1 MSVLEFRPEGIYCS
15 QGDFYI
21 DPWRPVD
28 KALITHGHADHARF
42 GSKKYLCTDIAAPV
56 IRHRLGNVAIETIPY
71 EKELSL
77 NGVNVSFYPA
87 GHVPGSAQILIEI
100 KGERWVVS
108 GDYKVVD
115 DGLSTPFKPIKCHS
129 FISECTFGLPAFNWS
144 PQEIVFKEI
153 NSWWHQ
159 CISDGLTPIL
169 AAYGLGKAQRL
180 IAGLD
185 TNIGPILTHGAIEK
199 TNQIMR
205 DQKIA
210 IPETFLVTSKLDLAN
225 FKNAIVL
232 APPSALSTSWVK
244 KFGKISTGYA
254 SGWMA
259 IRGIKRRRAADKGFV
274 ISDHADWNGLNL
286 AIKETE
292 AEKIFVTHGYT
303 DSFSKWLQFKGLNA
317 SVVKT
322 EFTTTEDD
330 I

>member
-159 CISDGLTPIL
+159 CISDDLTPIL

-254 SGWMA
+254 SGWIA

>member
-129 FISECTFGLPAFNWS
+129 FISECTFGLPAFNWL
-144 PQEIVFKEI
+144 PQKQIFQEI
-153 NSWWHQ
+153 NSWWVQ
-159 CISDGLTPIL
+159 CNREGLIPVL

-180 IAGLD
+180 ISGLD
-185 TNIGPILTHGAIEK
+185 SNIGPILTHRAIEK

-205 DQKIA
+205 QQKIT
-210 IPETFLVTSKLDLAN
+210 IPETSIISSKLKLSDL
-225 FKNAIVL
+225 KNAIVL
-232 APPSALSTSWVK
+232 APPSALSTSWIK
-244 KFGKISTGYA
+244 KFGKIYKVRFT
-254 SGWMA
+254 
-259 IRGIKRRRAADKGFV
+259 R
-274 ISDHADWNGLNL
+274 H
-286 AIKETE
+286 
-292 AEKIFVTHGYT
+292 
-303 DSFSKWLQFKGLNA
+303 LQ
-317 SVVKT
+317 
-322 EFTTTEDD
+322 
-330 I
+330 

>member
-129 FISECTFGLPAFNWS
+129 FISECTFGLPAFNWL
-144 PQEIVFKEI
+144 PQEQVFKEI

-322 EFTTTEDD
+322 EFTTKEDD

>member
-56 IRHRLGNVAIETIPY
+56 IRHRLGNVKIETIPY
-71 EKELSL
+71 ENELSL

-115 DGLSTPFKPIKCHS
+115 DGLSIPFKPIKCHS
-129 FISECTFGLPAFNWS
+129 FISECTFGLPAFNWL
-144 PQEIVFKEI
+144 PQEQVFKEI

>member
-129 FISECTFGLPAFNWS
+129 FISECTFGLPAFNWL
-144 PQEIVFKEI
+144 PQEQVFKEI

-244 KFGKISTGYA
+244 KFGKISKTYKNGKTVEIQDNRKKW
-254 SGWMA
+254 SVR
-259 IRGIKRRRAADKGFV
+259 ISNDILQLRKDENSLEIINDTKKRDDMCDCLLMTITFSYLYFV
-274 ISDHADWNGLNL
+274 N
-286 AIKETE
+286 KT
-292 AEKIFVTHGYT
+292 K
-303 DSFSKWLQFKGLNA
+303 FSY
-317 SVVKT
+317 
-322 EFTTTEDD
+322 
-330 I
+330 

>member
-129 FISECTFGLPAFNWS
+129 FISECTFGLPAFNWL
-144 PQEIVFKEI
+144 PQEQVFKEI

-159 CISDGLTPIL
+159 CINDGLTPIL

>member
-144 PQEIVFKEI
+144 PQEQVFKEI

-159 CISDGLTPIL
+159 CTSDGLTPIL

-225 FKNAIVL
+225 FKNAIRL
-232 APPSALSTSWVK
+232 CKWLD
-244 KFGKISTGYA
+244 GNQG
-254 SGWMA
+254 
-259 IRGIKRRRAADKGFV
+259 
-274 ISDHADWNGLNL
+274 H
-286 AIKETE
+286 KETTGSRQR
-292 AEKIFVTHGYT
+292 ICH
-303 DSFSKWLQFKGLNA
+303 L
-317 SVVKT
+317 
-322 EFTTTEDD
+322 
-330 I
+330 

>member
-129 FISECTFGLPAFNWS
+129 FISECTFGLPAFNWL
-144 PQEIVFKEI
+144 PQEQVFEEI

>member
-56 IRHRLGNVAIETIPY
+56 IRHRLGNVVIETIPY

-129 FISECTFGLPAFNWS
+129 FISECTFGLPAFNWL
-144 PQEIVFKEI
+144 PQEQVFKEI
-153 NSWWHQ
+153 NSWWLQ
-159 CISDGLTPIL
+159 CTSDGLTPIL

>member
-1 MSVLEFRPEGIYCS
+1 M
-15 QGDFYI
+15 
-21 DPWRPVD
+21 
-28 KALITHGHADHARF
+28 
-42 GSKKYLCTDIAAPV
+42 
-56 IRHRLGNVAIETIPY
+56 
-71 EKELSL
+71 
-77 NGVNVSFYPA
+77 
-87 GHVPGSAQILIEI
+87 
-100 KGERWVVS
+100 
-108 GDYKVVD
+108 
-115 DGLSTPFKPIKCHS
+115 
-129 FISECTFGLPAFNWS
+129 
-144 PQEIVFKEI
+144 
-153 NSWWHQ
+153 
-159 CISDGLTPIL
+159 

-286 AIKETE
+286 AIKATE

>member
-129 FISECTFGLPAFNWS
+129 FISECTFGLPAFNWL
-144 PQEIVFKEI
+144 PQEQVFKEI

-205 DQKIA
+205 DQK
-210 IPETFLVTSKLDLAN
+210 
-225 FKNAIVL
+225 
-232 APPSALSTSWVK
+232 
-244 KFGKISTGYA
+244 
-254 SGWMA
+254 
-259 IRGIKRRRAADKGFV
+259 
-274 ISDHADWNGLNL
+274 
-286 AIKETE
+286 
-292 AEKIFVTHGYT
+292 
-303 DSFSKWLQFKGLNA
+303 
-317 SVVKT
+317 
-322 EFTTTEDD
+322 
-330 I
+330 

>member
-129 FISECTFGLPAFNWS
+129 FISECTFGLPAFNWL
-144 PQEIVFKEI
+144 PQEQVFKEI

-303 DSFSKWLQFKGLNA
+303 DSFAKLLQFKGLNA

>member
-1 MSVLEFRPEGIYCS
+1 MPVLEFRPEGIYCS

-56 IRHRLGNVAIETIPY
+56 IRHRLGNVVIETIPY

-129 FISECTFGLPAFNWS
+129 FISECTFGLPAFNWL
-144 PQEIVFKEI
+144 PQEQVFKEI

-244 KFGKISTGYA
+244 KFGKTSTGYA

-286 AIKETE
+286 AIKATE

>member
-1 MSVLEFRPEGIYCS
+1 MPVLEFRPEGIYCS

-129 FISECTFGLPAFNWS
+129 FISECTFGLPAFNWL
-144 PQEIVFKEI
+144 PQEQVFKEI

-159 CISDGLTPIL
+159 STSDGLTPIL

>member
-129 FISECTFGLPAFNWS
+129 FISECTFGLPAFNWL
-144 PQEIVFKEI
+144 PQEQVFKEI
-153 NSWWHQ
+153 NSWWQQ
-159 CISDGLTPIL
+159 CTSDGLTPIL

>member
-144 PQEIVFKEI
+144 PQEQVFKKI

-159 CISDGLTPIL
+159 CTSDGLTPIL

>member
-1 MSVLEFRPEGIYCS
+1 MPVLEFRPEGIYCS

-144 PQEIVFKEI
+144 PREQVFKEI

-159 CISDGLTPIL
+159 CTSDGLTPIL

>member
-159 CISDGLTPIL
+159 CISDDLTPIL

-286 AIKETE
+286 AIKATE

>member
-129 FISECTFGLPAFNWS
+129 FISECTFGLPAFNWL
-144 PQEIVFKEI
+144 PQEQVFKEI
-153 NSWWHQ
+153 NSWWQQ
-159 CISDGLTPIL
+159 CTSDGLTPIL

-286 AIKETE
+286 AIKATE

>member
-1 MSVLEFRPEGIYCS
+1 MPVLEFRPEGIYCS

-56 IRHRLGNVAIETIPY
+56 IHHRLGNVAIETIPY

-144 PQEIVFKEI
+144 PQEQVFKEI

-159 CISDGLTPIL
+159 CTSDGLTPIL

>member
-129 FISECTFGLPAFNWS
+129 FISECTFGLPAFNWL
-144 PQEIVFKEI
+144 PQEQVFKEI

-210 IPETFLVTSKLDLAN
+210 IPETLLVTSKLDLAN

>member
-1 MSVLEFRPEGIYCS
+1 MPVLEFRPEGIYCS

-144 PQEIVFKEI
+144 PQEQVFKEI
-153 NSWWHQ
+153 NSWWQQ
-159 CISDGLTPIL
+159 CTSDGLTPIL

-286 AIKETE
+286 AIKATE

>member
-1 MSVLEFRPEGIYCS
+1 MPVLEFRPEGIYCS

-144 PQEIVFKEI
+144 PQEQVFKEI

-159 CISDGLTPIL
+159 CTSDGLTPIL

-210 IPETFLVTSKLDLAN
+210 IPETFLVTSKLDLVN

-286 AIKETE
+286 VIKETE

>member
-115 DGLSTPFKPIKCHS
+115 DGLSTPFTPIKCHS
-129 FISECTFGLPAFNWS
+129 FISECTFGLPAFNWL
-144 PQEIVFKEI
+144 PQEQVFKEI

-303 DSFSKWLQFKGLNA
+303 DSFSKWLQFKGLSA

>member
-144 PQEIVFKEI
+144 PQEQVFKEI
-153 NSWWHQ
+153 NSWWQQ
-159 CISDGLTPIL
+159 CTSDGLTPIL

-232 APPSALSTSWVK
+232 APPSALSTSWLK

>member
-210 IPETFLVTSKLDLAN
+210 IPETFLATSKLDLVN

>member
-15 QGDFYI
+15 HGDFYI

-129 FISECTFGLPAFNWS
+129 FISECTFGLPAFNWL
-144 PQEIVFKEI
+144 PQEQVFKEI

-210 IPETFLVTSKLDLAN
+210 IPETFLVTSKLDLVN

-317 SVVKT
+317 SAVKT

>member
-42 GSKKYLCTDIAAPV
+42 GSKKYLCTNIAAPV

-115 DGLSTPFKPIKCHS
+115 DGLSTPFTPIKCHS
-129 FISECTFGLPAFNWS
+129 FISECTFGLPAFNWL
-144 PQEIVFKEI
+144 PQEQVFKEI

>member
-129 FISECTFGLPAFNWS
+129 FISECTFGLPAFNWL
-144 PQEIVFKEI
+144 PQEQVFKEI
-153 NSWWHQ
+153 NSWWLQ
-159 CISDGLTPIL
+159 CTSDGLTPIL

>member
-129 FISECTFGLPAFNWS
+129 FISECTFGLPAFNWL
-144 PQEIVFKEI
+144 PQEQVFKEI

-159 CISDGLTPIL
+159 CIGDGLTPIL

-225 FKNAIVL
+225 FKKAIVL